1 MLRVFFIFVG
11 ILLLVYCLYAA
22 YFYRIQRWAIFPR
35 HLMPPVQTTI
45 ADFPDWQQRWIEV
58 PGARVESW
66 FSPPDVSP
74 NPGVAPL
81 FILAHGNGDVMDE
94 WPPRVQQLQ
103 RLGYGVLLVEYPGYG
118 RSTGEP
124 GQEEITAS
132 FMDAYDWA
140 LTQPGIDPQRVILF
154 GFSVGGGAI
163 GTLAAQRPSAALILK
178 STFTSVRDQASR
190 FFLPGFLA
198 RDPFDNV
205 TVVQHYTNPLLLIHG
220 TRDTT
225 IAHQNSVTLHRAS
238 NDGKLLLLPCG
249 HSDCIDDWDSFWLT
263 VIDFLV
269 ERGVVEREE
278 Q

>member
-45 ADFPDWQQRWIEV
+45 ADFPGWQQRWIELPEV
-58 PGARVESW
+58 HVESW
-66 FSPPDVSP
+66 FAPPEVSP

-124 GQEEITAS
+124 GQEEIAAS
-132 FMDAYDWA
+132 FADAYDWA
-140 LTQPGIDPQRVILF
+140 LTQPGIDPRHVILF
-154 GFSVGGGAI
+154 GYSIGGGAI
-163 GTLAAQRPSAALILK
+163 GTLAAQRPSAALVLM
-178 STFTSVRDQASR
+178 STFTSVRDQAAR

-198 RDPFDNV
+198 RDPFD
-205 TVVQHYTNPLLLIHG
+205 TLAVVQEYPNPVLLIHG
-220 TRDTT
+220 NKDTT
-225 IAHQNSVTLHRAS
+225 IPHTNSVALHRAAP
-238 NDGKLLLLPCG
+238 NGKLLLLPCG
-249 HSDCIDDWDSFWLT
+249 HHDCIDDWDEFWL
-263 VIDFLV
+263 LV
-269 ERGVVEREE
+269 EEFLLQQGSLP
-278 Q
+278 